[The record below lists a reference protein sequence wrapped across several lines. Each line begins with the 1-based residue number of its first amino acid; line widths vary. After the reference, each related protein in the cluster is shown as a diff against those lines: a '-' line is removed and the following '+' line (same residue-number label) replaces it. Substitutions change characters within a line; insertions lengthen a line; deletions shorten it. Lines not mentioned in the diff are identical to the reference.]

1 MSKAARR
8 NIRAL
13 KETGVVL
20 EFEPKQ
26 TKTNL
31 SLKEIEPLTENQNL
45 TFKAFD
51 KNKNIL
57 LHGLAGTGKT
67 FISMYLGLKEVLE
80 RGSRYKKVLIIRSVV
95 PTRDMGF
102 LPGNTKEKTK
112 VYEAP
117 YYAICSEL
125 FGRGDSYEIL
135 KSRNVVDFISTSF
148 IRGLTINNT
157 IIIVD
162 EINNMT
168 FHELDSVITRMGHN
182 CKLMLCGDFRQSD
195 LTKSSDRSGLSHFM
209 RILDK
214 MGNFEHVEFK
224 EDDIVRSGLV
234 KEYIIAKDRLGYSS
248 GTFQISAFAGA
259 RS

>member
-13 KETGVVL
+13 KETGIVYDL
-20 EFEPKQ
+20 ETVKPV
-26 TKTNL
+26 KTHL
-31 SLKEIEPLTENQNL
+31 DIKHFEPLTENQAK
-45 TFKAFD
+45 TFKAYN
-51 KNKNIL
+51 KNKNVL

-67 FISMYLGLKEVLE
+67 FISLYLALKEVL
-80 RGSRYKKVLIIRSVV
+80 SKNSPYKKVVIIRSVV

-112 VYEAP
+112 AYEGP
-117 YYAICSEL
+117 YYAICAEL
-125 FGRGDSYEIL
+125 FGRSDSYEIL
-135 KSRNVVDFISTSF
+135 KTKGVVEFISTSF
-148 IRGLTINNT
+148 IRGLTISNA

-182 CKLMLCGDFRQSD
+182 CKLMMCGDFRQSD
-195 LTKSSDRSGLSHFM
+195 LPKQAEREGLIQFM
-209 RILDK
+209 KILGR
-214 MGNFEHVEFK
+214 MGCFEYVEFT

-234 KEYIIAKDRLGYSS
+234 KEYIIAKDRLGYS
-248 GTFQISAFAGA
+248 AGSVPIRA
-259 RS
+259 AA